1 MAVTL
6 IMASM
11 GWAGTCPI
19 KVGDQGDALSHSWDF
34 QEGRTFQ
41 PRCGLRAA
49 HPTETMIMRYYTR
62 NHPFYCGIDLHAR
75 TMHVCILDQDGNAVV
90 DQGIACNPK
99 AFLQLIAP
107 YRQDLVVGVES
118 IFCWY
123 WLADLCQ
130 GEKIT
135 FVLGHAFYMKL
146 IHGGKGKNDR
156 IDAGKIARW
165 LRCGSFPLAYAYPK
179 GMRET
184 RDLLRRR
191 TYLVRQRSAL
201 LTHLKIVNSQYNL
214 PALDKQLR
222 WDSNRVGIT
231 ERFASASVRQ
241 NVTVDLR
248 LIDHL
253 SQMIVELE
261 RYLIDT
267 ARLEDQQTYELLQT
281 IPGVGRVLG
290 LVLLYELHDWS
301 RFATV
306 GQFLS
311 YARLVR
317 CRHESA
323 GKTVGSGNNNIGNP
337 HWQWAFA
344 EAACLMLRVSERA
357 RRWKQR
363 YQQKRGQGKALSVLA
378 AKLGRA
384 VYHLLRKQEAF
395 SEERFWNSGSRLGNQ
410 VTATAKTSA
419 L

>member
-1 MAVTL
+1 
-6 IMASM
+6 
-11 GWAGTCPI
+11 
-19 KVGDQGDALSHSWDF
+19 
-34 QEGRTFQ
+34 
-41 PRCGLRAA
+41 
-49 HPTETMIMRYYTR
+49 MRYYSR

-107 YRQDLVVGVES
+107 YRQGLVGGVES

-130 GEKIT
+130 EEKIT
-135 FVLGHAFYMKL
+135 FVLGHAFYLKL

-156 IDAGKIARW
+156 IDAGKIARL
-165 LRCGSFPLAYAYPK
+165 LRCGGFPLAYAYPK

-191 TYLVRQRSAL
+191 LYLVRQRSGL
-201 LTHLKIVNSQYNL
+201 LTHIRIVNSQDNL

-222 WDSNRVGIT
+222 WESNRVGVA

-241 NVTVDLR
+241 NVAVDLR
-248 LIDHL
+248 LIDYL
-253 SQMIVELE
+253 SQSIVELE
-261 RYLIDT
+261 QYLLGT
-267 ARLEDQQTYELLQT
+267 AQVEDLQTYQRLQT
-281 IPGVGRVLG
+281 IPGVGRVLA
-290 LVLLYELHDWS
+290 LVLLYETHAWS

-337 HWQWAFA
+337 HLQWAFA
-344 EAACLMLRVSERA
+344 EAACLMLRVRERA

-363 YQQKRGQGKALSVLA
+363 YQQKCGQGKAMSVLA

-384 VYHLLRKQEAF
+384 VYHMLRKQEAF
-395 SEERFWNSGSRLGNQ
+395 AEERFWNRGSGQRNQ
-410 VTATAKTSA
+410 VTAAVTP
-419 L
+419 